1 MLYYPKRLFD
11 LEVAMKT
18 YLAIDLK
25 SFYAS
30 VECAE
35 RGLDPLDT
43 NLVVADE
50 SRTTKTICLA
60 VTPSLKSFGIPGRAR
75 LFEVVQKVREINAS
89 RRTLINGKAF
99 AGSSSSL
106 SELNENPLLELTY
119 IVAVPRMSLYM
130 KYSSM
135 IYRIYLKYIAPEDIH
150 VYSVDE
156 VFMDITDY
164 LKTYDTTPKEL
175 ARTMIRDVLSS
186 TGITATAGIGT
197 NLYLAKVA
205 MDVLAKHIPA
215 DETGARIAILNED
228 EYRRRFWGHRP
239 ITDFWRFGRGYA
251 KRLSELGLYT
261 LGDIALCSTG
271 GENDFYNEALLYN
284 TFGVNAEL
292 IIDHA
297 WGYEPCTIADIKA
310 YRPLTHSVSQG
321 QVLKEPYSNE
331 KAALIVK
338 EMTDDLVLKL
348 VDNCLVTD
356 KLVLDVGYDIE
367 NLENKT
373 DSSYRG
379 SLKRDHYGRM
389 IPKPAHGTTNLPHSS
404 SSIRLISEAVQALF
418 FEITDPALSV
428 RRLTLTACDIT
439 KESDISSSGYVQLS
453 LFDID
458 DDEDAGSADDE
469 KEKKMQQAVLSIK
482 KRYGKNAVLRGMN
495 LEDGATAI
503 ERNGQVG
510 GHRA

>member
-1 MLYYPKRLFD
+1 
-11 LEVAMKT
+11 MKT

-35 RGLDPLDT
+35 RELDPLDT

-50 SRTTKTICLA
+50 SRTEKTICLA

-75 LFEVVQKVREINAS
+75 LFEVVQKVREVNAS
-89 RRTLINGKAF
+89 RRSRINGKAF
-99 AGSSSSL
+99 SGSSTSL
-106 SELNENPLLELTY
+106 SELNKNPELELSY
-119 IVAVPRMSLYM
+119 IAAVPRMSLYM
-130 KYSSM
+130 KYSSI
-135 IYRIYLKYIAPEDIH
+135 IYKIYLKYIAPEDIH

-164 LKTYDTTPKEL
+164 LRSYNTTPEAL
-175 ARTMIRDVLSS
+175 ARTIINDVLSA
-186 TGITATAGIGT
+186 TAITATAGIGT

-205 MDVLAKHIPA
+205 MDVLAKHTAA
-215 DETGARIAILNED
+215 DEFGVRIASLNET
-228 EYRRRFWGHRP
+228 EYRKRFWGHTP
-239 ITDFWRFGRGYA
+239 ITDFWRFGRGYK
-251 KRLSELGLYT
+251 KRLAELGIHT
-261 LGDIALCSTG
+261 LGDIAMCSKG
-271 GENDFYNEALLYN
+271 GPLDFYNAGLLYK

-310 YRPLTHSVSQG
+310 YKPGTHSISQG
-321 QVLKEPYSNE
+321 QVLKEPYPND

-356 KLVLDVGYDIE
+356 KLVLDVGYDIANLRE
-367 NLENKT
+367 NA
-373 DSSYRG
+373 DSSYSG
-379 SLKRDHYGRM
+379 AITRDHYGRYV
-389 IPKPAHGTTNLPHSS
+389 PKPAHGTANLPRKTSS
-404 SSIRLISEAVQALF
+404 TRLISDAVSELF
-418 FEITDPALSV
+418 FDITDPSLFV
-428 RRLTLTACDIT
+428 RRLSLTACDLSG
-439 KESDISSSGYVQLS
+439 ESETSGSDYVQLS
-453 LFDID
+453 LFDLTGEDESANTD
-458 DDEDAGSADDE
+458 DDDR
-469 KEKKMQQAVLSIK
+469 EKKMQQAVLSIK